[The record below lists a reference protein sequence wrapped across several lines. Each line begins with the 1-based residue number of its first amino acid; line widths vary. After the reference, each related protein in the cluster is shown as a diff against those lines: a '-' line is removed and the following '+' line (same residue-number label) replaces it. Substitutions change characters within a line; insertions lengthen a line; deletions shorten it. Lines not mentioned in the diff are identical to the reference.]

1 MSRVHRHTEVIDQ
14 EDRFVGGWL
23 ARERVLSAVAETVE
37 KAAVPRAGGGGSEQR
52 VEEWSSP
59 AGLSRARRREL
70 RAGRGAEGEWGGGLA
85 TDLQYRCARS
95 RSPFACRLVSTHVEP
110 FQRVLARQGWDSM
123 MMRVDDGA
131 VASLWEGTI
140 LEIILLFRRRSCV
153 ALIFFF

>member
-70 RAGRGAEGEWGGGLA
+70 RAGRGGGGGVRGRACNGSTIPLRSFA
-85 TDLQYRCARS
+85 QSFCMPARFHARGTVPAS
-95 RSPFACRLVSTHVEP
+95 SCKAGMRL
-110 FQRVLARQGWDSM
+110 D
-123 MMRVDDGA
+123 DDG
-131 VASLWEGTI
+131 G
-140 LEIILLFRRRSCV
+140 
-153 ALIFFF
+153 

>member
-70 RAGRGAEGEWGGGLA
+70 HAGRGAEGE
-85 TDLQYRCARS
+85 
-95 RSPFACRLVSTHVEP
+95 
-110 FQRVLARQGWDSM
+110 
-123 MMRVDDGA
+123 
-131 VASLWEGTI
+131 
-140 LEIILLFRRRSCV
+140 
-153 ALIFFF
+153 